1 MAELLLEFLCEE
13 IPARMQAQAASN
25 LQRLVER
32 GLEERRLQFESTDA
46 YVTPRRLALV
56 VDGLPVRQPDA
67 IEEKK
72 GPKVGAPDNALQGF
86 MKANGLNDISEA
98 EVRETEKGS
107 FYFLVRSVQGR
118 DSRSVLSEVIIEV
131 TEKLPWPKSMRWS
144 HGSFRWVR
152 PLHSLIALFDGEAL
166 EGSLSLGHGVEIPFG
181 ASTVGHRFLAPEPFQ
196 VTSFSD
202 YRERLRSSKVVL
214 DAVERKRMILDG
226 AQQLAESQ
234 GFALHEDEALLEEA
248 AGLIEWPIV
257 LSGGIDEAFMD
268 LPPEVLVTTLKVHQR
283 YFSLLSK
290 KGRPAPSFIFVANME
305 ATDGGKV
312 IVSGN
317 EKVLSARL
325 SDARFFWDQD
335 RQVELDARRAELR
348 DIVFHAKLG
357 TLADKV
363 ERIEALVSEIVPFIP
378 ECEED
383 TALRAARLCKADLT
397 SGMVGEFPEL
407 QGTMGGYYALNDGE
421 PEEIAAAIR
430 EHYAPQGPSDAC
442 PRAPLSVAVALADKL
457 DTLAGF
463 WAIGEKPTGSKD
475 PYSLRRAALGVIR
488 LILENEI
495 RLPLKQIIELALD
508 AQSAAAAVPPSAEV
522 IADLMAFFADRLK
535 VALKDRG
542 VRHDH
547 VAAVFALGGEDDL
560 VRLMRRV
567 EALSV
572 FLEDEDGANL
582 LVAHQRATNIV
593 RIESKK
599 DDKTYKADVQSGLLG
614 ETEELDL
621 FRALKTAQ
629 GDVEDALA
637 NEDFTTAMSV
647 MAELRRPVDAF
658 FDNVTVNSENAALRT
673 NRLNLLST
681 IDSTLSRVADFSKI
695 EG

>member
-1 MAELLLEFLCEE
+1 MAELLVEFLCEE
-13 IPARMQAQAASN
+13 IPARMQARAASN
-25 LQRLVER
+25 LQRLVEQ
-32 GLEERRLQFESTDA
+32 GLEDKRLQFESTDV
-46 YVTPRRLALV
+46 YVTPRRLTLV

-67 IEEKK
+67 VEEKK
-72 GPKVGAPDNALQGF
+72 GPKVGSPDKALQGF

-107 FYFLVRSVQGR
+107 FYFLVRSIQGR
-118 DSRSVLSEVIIEV
+118 DSRSVLPDVIIEAAG
-131 TEKLPWPKSMRWS
+131 KFPWPKSMRWS

-152 PLHSLIALFDGEAL
+152 PLHSVIALFDGDAL
-166 EGSLSLGHGVEIPFG
+166 EGGLDLGQDAGITFGV
-181 ASTVGHRFLAPEPFQ
+181 STRGHRFLAPEPIH

-202 YRERLRSSKVVL
+202 YREKLRSSKVIL
-214 DAVERKRMILDG
+214 DAVERRRLILES
-226 AQQLAESQ
+226 AQQLAESE
-234 GFALHEDEALLEEA
+234 GFVLYEDEGLLEEV

-257 LSGGIDEAFMD
+257 LSGAIDKAFMD
-268 LPPEVLVTTLKVHQR
+268 LPPEVLVTTLKAHQK
-283 YFSLLSK
+283 YFSVLGK
-290 KGRPAPSFIFVANME
+290 NGRPAPLFIFVANME
-305 ATDGGKV
+305 AMDGGKT
-312 IVSGN
+312 IVAGN
-317 EKVLSARL
+317 ERVLSARL

-335 RQVELDARRAELR
+335 RQIKLDARRAALR

-363 ERIEALVSEIVPFIP
+363 ERIEALVSEITPFIP
-378 ECEED
+378 DCEEE
-383 TALRAARLCKADLT
+383 AVLRAARLCKADLT

-407 QGTMGGYYALNDGE
+407 QGTMGGYYALHDGE
-421 PEEIAAAIR
+421 PEEVAAAIK
-430 EHYAPQGPSDAC
+430 EHYAPQGPGDAC
-442 PRAPLSVAVALADKL
+442 PDAPLSVAVALSDKL

-488 LILENEI
+488 LILENAI
-495 RLPLKQIIELALD
+495 RLPLKQVIERALD
-508 AQSAAAAVPPSAEV
+508 AQSAACTVPPSAEV

-535 VALKDRG
+535 VALKDKG

-567 EALSV
+567 DALSR

-599 DDKTYKADVQSGLLG
+599 DDRTYKAEVESELLG
-614 ETEELDL
+614 EAEEQEL

-629 GDVEDALA
+629 GDVEAALA
-637 NEDFTTAMSV
+637 AEDFTTAMSV

-658 FDNVTVNSENAALRT
+658 FDNVTVNSEDAALRA
-673 NRLNLLST
+673 NRLNLLSA